1 MPTQNKSQLRT
12 ELLKQ
17 RRALKPHERSQAA
30 EQLLQR
36 LQNSNLI
43 STDSI
48 VAAYWPMI
56 DELDMRPIINW
67 LHEKNIVCALPCL
80 VSVDQPLLFRRFSK
94 DDLLA
99 KAYHNI
105 SQPHEHAP
113 LVTPDIILVPTVGF
127 DRRGYRI
134 GMGGGFYDR
143 TLANSTGKIVGVAY
157 SSSEIENVPAEVH
170 DIRMHAILSEK
181 ELIEI
186 AP

>member
-1 MPTQNKSQLRT
+1 MRTQSKSELRA
-12 ELLKQ
+12 ELLKK
-17 RRALKPHERSQAA
+17 RRALQTAERTQAA
-30 EQLLQR
+30 QQLLGR
-36 LQNSNLI
+36 LKNSNLI
-43 STDSI
+43 SGNSV
-48 VAAYWPMI
+48 VAAFWPMMDEI
-56 DELDMRPIINW
+56 DVRPVIHW

-80 VSVDQPLLFRRFSK
+80 VSVDQPLLFRQFSK

-99 KAYHNI
+99 KTQLNV
-105 SQPHEHAP
+105 SQPQDHAP

-143 TLANSTGKIVGVAY
+143 TLATSAGKIIGIGYAV
-157 SSSEIENVPAEVH
+157 SEIENVPVEPH
-170 DIRMHAILSEK
+170 DIRLHAILTEK